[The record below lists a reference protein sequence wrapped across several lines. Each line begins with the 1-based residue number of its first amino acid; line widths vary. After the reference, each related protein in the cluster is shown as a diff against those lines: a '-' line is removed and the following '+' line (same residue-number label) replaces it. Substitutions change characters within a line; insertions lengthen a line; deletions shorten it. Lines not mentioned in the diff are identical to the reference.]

1 MSRSIWA
8 LGLVLFLAACGGG
21 GGGGGS
27 RLPTVDP
34 NPTQSLTG
42 LQAPSFADSTIRPT
56 VAGVLATVDSVLV
69 SDLSGGHR
77 GEAYYAPTY
86 CNNKTVC
93 VTDLGGGYTLESD
106 VRDIRDLGLDA
117 NLNYSGVGE
126 KHGVSLVQAQG
137 RSEFAGFPSDS
148 TSYGA
153 WLEHNAFIVSLE
165 KIRSGTL
172 AVIDLSGLAL
182 AYSVSVGNDT
192 GSRPIGS
199 ATWRGIM
206 VGGTGDITGNT
217 DVIQGGC
224 DPSIRCWRQRSG
236 CVLHGRVQPGHP
248 RPLHGHAMVG
258 PIRRRKRHLPP
269 VNQFTGNPWPLL
281 WAKPRGGRRDIYPPR
296 SHRGFWG
303 ETVAARGCGVKW
315 WGRQRS
321 SLPPPCSSPNQKG
334 DVQWQ
339 KLRPKIS

>member
-27 RLPTVDP
+27 TLPTVDP

-42 LQAPSFADSTIRPT
+42 LQPPSFADSTIGPT
-56 VAGVLATVDSVLV
+56 VDGVLATVDSVLV
-69 SDLSGGHR
+69 SDLIGGHR
-77 GEAYYAPTY
+77 GEAYYASTY

-153 WLEHNAFIVSLE
+153 WLQHNAFTVSLE
-165 KIRSGTL
+165 RIRSGTL
-172 AVIDLSGLAL
+172 AGIDLSGLAL

-217 DVIQGGC
+217 DVIQGDATLVYDVGGN
-224 DPSIRCWRQRSG
+224 DLDVSFTDVYNLDTRARFMDMRWSDLSVDASG
-236 CVLHGRVQPGHP
+236 TFQQLTSSREIHGRFYGPSHAEVGGIFTHP
-248 RPLHGHAMVG
+248 EAIGAFG
-258 PIRRRKRHLPP
+258 AKR
-269 VNQFTGNPWPLL
+269 
-281 WAKPRGGRRDIYPPR
+281 
-296 SHRGFWG
+296 
-303 ETVAARGCGVKW
+303 
-315 WGRQRS
+315 
-321 SLPPPCSSPNQKG
+321 
-334 DVQWQ
+334 
-339 KLRPKIS
+339 